1 MIGRNKQLSYPHNVG
16 WLLREVIHKI
26 LFRFGLFLMINLVL
40 HVKLKIALEN
50 KKRPKRSQMAK
61 FIFRGQARKKK
72 AKFELFG
79 LQEANL
85 ATLNS
90 KGLMPLGQREI
101 NMLKVIDRFYQLLK
115 VDVFRLK
122 RIAKL
127 LTKGPLLKI
136 KNVSGCMTAHRL
148 PGFVDS

>member
-1 MIGRNKQLSYPHNVG
+1 
-16 WLLREVIHKI
+16 
-26 LFRFGLFLMINLVL
+26 MINLVL

-85 ATLNS
+85 ATLRASPTSFQSSHHTARAHFYSGNF
-90 KGLMPLGQREI
+90 
-101 NMLKVIDRFYQLLK
+101 MLVICKYLR
-115 VDVFRLK
+115 RLC
-122 RIAKL
+122 
-127 LTKGPLLKI
+127 G
-136 KNVSGCMTAHRL
+136 G
-148 PGFVDS
+148 